1 MLVDRY
7 GNEIL
12 PLEDIMVI
20 TGMSVVQGSGTNN
33 VALINLN
40 DLKSDFKEKY
50 GVAPSNVNY
59 ITGVIANGNQG
70 ANAAIL
76 AGLRYR
82 TSNSTFY
89 ACSTSNITGGIQINY
104 AFFYDRSRGV
114 ED

>member
-1 MLVDRY
+1 MLVDRF
-7 GNEIL
+7 GNGLL

-20 TGMSVVQGSGTNN
+20 VGMAVVQGTGENN
-33 VALINLN
+33 VPLIDFD
-40 DLKSDFKEKY
+40 DLKADFKAKY
-50 GVAPSNVNY
+50 GVAPTNVNY

-104 AFFYDRSRGV
+104 AFFYDKSRGV
-114 ED
+114 EN

>member
-12 PLEDIMVI
+12 PLEDIMII

-33 VALINLN
+33 VALIDFN
-40 DLKSDFKEKY
+40 DLKDSFREKY
-50 GVAPSNVNY
+50 GIAPSNVNY

-114 ED
+114 EN